1 MKTMANATA
10 WCGAL
15 LMAAC
20 GAARAADPGIML
32 GVYLSSQQYEDALQ
46 GFDEAAG
53 KTHTHVMY
61 FVPFEGYPNLAQFL
75 NTLGKMKKVP
85 VICWQSGDDGKPDRS
100 YSNQSFIDGEH
111 DEDIEKMAGVV
122 KKFLDDHR
130 SLPVYIRWAHEANI
144 RSAPAWPGHPWNN
157 RSAAQYI
164 GMFQHVHDTFFKKLD
179 AGSARARVVWVW
191 SPNYEN
197 AAEGHDSYSDW
208 KNLYPGDR
216 YVDMTGLSGLNYGDH
231 PTAGPGFPVTVQ
243 WLYLPILR
251 DMMAGEYGARAGA
264 AVSPAELAQ
273 ATRGKPQ
280 GIFEFGSV
288 ETRRRGGAR
297 GVMPTAY
304 SDIPKEDW
312 IRHGYAAIANAEEF
326 GFVRLVMIYND
337 IATSGGYRCD
347 FRVWNKESAKPNSPV
362 PASVTQ
368 AYKEAIEDPRFTDDI
383 LTLEDMLPG
392 GYHRA
397 ESLPVPAAYPQHEF
411 WLSPPPGGTVY
422 RNETLTAAFFL
433 HPAAHGPAMAD
444 AYVAARIPGGGF
456 YAFVP
461 PAGWVRFDPAGG
473 QRPPAVARGVHVIR
487 EVRAIAFIQPMGA
500 GLPAGDYRIYSILVP
515 PGADP
520 LRLGPDLK
528 EARFTLA
535 G

>member
-1 MKTMANATA
+1 
-10 WCGAL
+10 
-15 LMAAC
+15 
-20 GAARAADPGIML
+20 
-32 GVYLSSQQYEDALQ
+32 
-46 GFDEAAG
+46 
-53 KTHTHVMY
+53 
-61 FVPFEGYPNLAQFL
+61 
-75 NTLGKMKKVP
+75 
-85 VICWQSGDDGKPDRS
+85 
-100 YSNQSFIDGEH
+100 
-111 DEDIEKMAGVV
+111 
-122 KKFLDDHR
+122 
-130 SLPVYIRWAHEANI
+130 
-144 RSAPAWPGHPWNN
+144 
-157 RSAAQYI
+157 
-164 GMFQHVHDTFFKKLD
+164 
-179 AGSARARVVWVW
+179 
-191 SPNYEN
+191 
-197 AAEGHDSYSDW
+197 
-208 KNLYPGDR
+208 
-216 YVDMTGLSGLNYGDH
+216 
-231 PTAGPGFPVTVQ
+231 
-243 WLYLPILR
+243 
-251 DMMAGEYGARAGA
+251 
-264 AVSPAELAQ
+264 
-273 ATRGKPQ
+273 
-280 GIFEFGSV
+280 
-288 ETRRRGGAR
+288 
-297 GVMPTAY
+297 
-304 SDIPKEDW
+304 
-312 IRHGYAAIANAEEF
+312 
-326 GFVRLVMIYND
+326 
-337 IATSGGYRCD
+337 
-347 FRVWNKESAKPNSPV
+347 KPNSPV

>member
-264 AVSPAELAQ
+264 A
-273 ATRGKPQ
+273 
-280 GIFEFGSV
+280 
-288 ETRRRGGAR
+288 RGG
-297 GVMPTAY
+297 
-304 SDIPKEDW
+304 
-312 IRHGYAAIANAEEF
+312 
-326 GFVRLVMIYND
+326 
-337 IATSGGYRCD
+337 
-347 FRVWNKESAKPNSPV
+347 
-362 PASVTQ
+362 
-368 AYKEAIEDPRFTDDI
+368 
-383 LTLEDMLPG
+383 
-392 GYHRA
+392 
-397 ESLPVPAAYPQHEF
+397 
-411 WLSPPPGGTVY
+411 
-422 RNETLTAAFFL
+422 
-433 HPAAHGPAMAD
+433 
-444 AYVAARIPGGGF
+444 
-456 YAFVP
+456 
-461 PAGWVRFDPAGG
+461 
-473 QRPPAVARGVHVIR
+473 
-487 EVRAIAFIQPMGA
+487 
-500 GLPAGDYRIYSILVP
+500 
-515 PGADP
+515 
-520 LRLGPDLK
+520 
-528 EARFTLA
+528 
-535 G
+535 